1 MAIHIK
7 LLSKIDSWID
17 HTLEVEEKPHELL
30 FVAIYFGYFIG
41 YGYSELRHY
50 LSV

>member
-1 MAIHIK
+1 MAIRMK

-17 HTLEVEEKPHELL
+17 HTLEEKPHELL